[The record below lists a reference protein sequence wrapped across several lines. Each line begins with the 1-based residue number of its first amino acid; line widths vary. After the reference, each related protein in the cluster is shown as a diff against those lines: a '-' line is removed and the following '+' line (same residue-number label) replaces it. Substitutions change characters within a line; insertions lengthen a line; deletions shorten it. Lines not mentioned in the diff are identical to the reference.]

1 LVLFK
6 QNNGKL
12 QHIKESPFELEK
24 KIQKITE
31 DNLKQIFDLEFVKS
45 EFQVTSE
52 FRIDTLAF
60 DKESSSFV
68 IIEYKNGRDKG
79 LMTQGLAY
87 LSTMLDRH
95 SDFITEYNERLNKN
109 LKKTDVDKSQSK
121 IIFISSSFDK
131 NIIQASN
138 LDLPIE
144 LWKVQLYENN
154 MIQYLSI
161 SRNSKTSTKL
171 PKFSG
176 GGTFEKITREL
187 KTYDEEYHYNRRTS
201 AKTKHLYQ
209 EIKKRIL
216 LLDNNIELII
226 RKKYIAF
233 KTNYNFVYI
242 NLKKSLIHVDISMKQ
257 KEVEDPKN
265 LIRNM
270 EGIGHYGAGSSRITI
285 TDESD
290 IPYMMGLVE
299 QSYSKS
305 MK

>member
-1 LVLFK
+1 MLFK

-12 QHIKESPFELEK
+12 QSIKETSFELEK

-31 DNLKQIFDLEFVKS
+31 DNLRQIFNLEFVKS

-68 IIEYKNGRDKG
+68 IIEYKNGQDKG

-95 SDFITEYNERLNKN
+95 SDFITEYNEQLNKN
-109 LKKTDVDKSQSK
+109 LKKNDVDKSQSK
-121 IIFISSSFDK
+121 VIFIASSYDK

-154 MIQYLSI
+154 MIQYLPVSP
-161 SRNSKTSTKL
+161 NSKTSTKL

-176 GGTFEKITREL
+176 GTFEKITREL
-187 KTYDEEYHYNRRTS
+187 QTYDEEYHYKIRAS
-201 AKTKHLYQ
+201 EKTKQLYE

-242 NLKKSLIHVDISMKQ
+242 NLKRSMIHVDLSMKQ
-257 KEVEDPKN
+257 KEVEDPKK

-270 EGIGHYGAGSSRITI
+270 EGIGHHSAGSARITVA
-285 TDESD
+285 EKSD
-290 IPYMMGLVE
+290 IPYMMGLIE

>member
-12 QHIKESPFELEK
+12 QHIQESTFELEK

-79 LMTQGLAY
+79 LMT
-87 LSTMLDRH
+87 H
-95 SDFITEYNERLNKN
+95 NEQLNKN